1 MASSEPS
8 TVIEFGRV
16 AVAIIFTATLGI
28 MFVQCNGASCDV
40 QPVTAGLL
48 SSIVLIALGLP
59 PIARAYLNGTTQY
72 RGTNRKRDD

>member
-1 MASSEPS
+1 MY
-8 TVIEFGRV
+8 
-16 AVAIIFTATLGI
+16 
-28 MFVQCNGASCDV
+28 VQCNGASCDV
-40 QPVTAGLL
+40 EPVTAGLL